1 MKCASVFS
9 RERRA
14 CNSEN
19 DKGNRMELLSQQ
31 HSEISE
37 FLRSFDGEDQGAWEH
52 LVALVYDELKAR
64 AHAHLYRERRDHTL
78 NTTALVHEAYL
89 RLAEQQLTTL
99 KNSRHFFWLASEMMR
114 RILVD
119 YARGKLREKRG
130 GGLEVVSLDADL
142 QVAVDSSE
150 VDVIGLDEAL
160 TKLAAIDPQQAKVVE
175 LRYFAG
181 CSLEETAETLDISVA
196 TVKRDWAV
204 AKAWLRIE
212 LQPSQ

>member
-1 MKCASVFS
+1 
-9 RERRA
+9 
-14 CNSEN
+14 
-19 DKGNRMELLSQQ
+19 MELLSQQ

-37 FLRSFDGEDQGAWEH
+37 FLRSFDGEDRGAWEH
-52 LVALVYDELKAR
+52 LVVLVYDELKAR

-119 YARGKLREKRG
+119 HARGKLREKRG

-150 VDVIGLDEAL
+150 VDVIGLDDAL
-160 TKLAAIDPQQAKVVE
+160 TKLAAMDPQQAKVVE

-181 CSLEETAETLDISVA
+181 CSIEETAQTLDISVA

-212 LQPSQ
+212 LQPFQ

>member
-1 MKCASVFS
+1 
-9 RERRA
+9 
-14 CNSEN
+14 
-19 DKGNRMELLSQQ
+19 MELLSQQ

-37 FLRSFDGEDQGAWEH
+37 FLRSFDGEDRSAWEQ
-52 LVALVYDELKAR
+52 LVSLVYDELKAR
-64 AHAHLYRERRDHTL
+64 AHAHLYRERQEHTL

-89 RLAEQQLTTL
+89 RLADQQLTTL
-99 KNSRHFFWLASEMMR
+99 RNSRHFFWVASEMMR

-119 YARGKLREKRG
+119 HARSKRSEKRG
-130 GGLEVVSLDADL
+130 GGVEVVPLEADL
-142 QVAVDSSE
+142 QIAVDRSE

-160 TKLAAIDPQQAKVVE
+160 IRLAALDAQQAKIVE

-181 CSLEETAETLDISVA
+181 CSIEETAGTLGISVA

-212 LQPSQ
+212 LRTT